1 MSRRSVFTV
10 NFPAPAEKI
19 YQDFASPDYWET
31 LMSAYGWLT
40 PVSEIHTHSVTD
52 RGIDVVLKQNLP
64 RIYLPPIAQKVML
77 TDMVITRVQH
87 FEPFDQS
94 KGSSLGSYGAS
105 VPAGPGSFTGVCRLS
120 DTDHGSQLRLSSTC
134 KVYIPFIG
142 GRLEDLILYHVNDLF
157 RVEEGFITDW
167 ISKHH

>member
-19 YQDFASPDYWET
+19 YQDFASRDYWET

-40 PVSEIHTHSVTD
+40 PISEIHTFSVTES
-52 RGIDVVLKQNLP
+52 GIDVVLKQNLP

-77 TDMVITRVQH
+77 ADMIITRVQH
-87 FEPFDQS
+87 FGPFDQR
-94 KGSSLGSYGAS
+94 KGSAMGNYGAS
-105 VPAGPGSFTGVCRLS
+105 VLAGPGSFTGVCKLF
-120 DTDHGSQLRLSSTC
+120 DTDQGSQLRLSSTC
-134 KVYIPFIG
+134 KVYIPFLG
-142 GRLEDLILYHVNDLF
+142 GKLEDLILYHLNDLF
-157 RVEEGFITDW
+157 RVEEGFIADW

>member
-1 MSRRSVFTV
+1 M
-10 NFPAPAEKI
+10 
-19 YQDFASPDYWET
+19 
-31 LMSAYGWLT
+31 
-40 PVSEIHTHSVTD
+40 
-52 RGIDVVLKQNLP
+52 
-64 RIYLPPIAQKVML
+64 
-77 TDMVITRVQH
+77 
-87 FEPFDQS
+87 
-94 KGSSLGSYGAS
+94 
-105 VPAGPGSFTGVCRLS
+105 CRLS

>member
-1 MSRRSVFTV
+1 MSRRTVSTV

-19 YQDFASPDYWET
+19 YQDFASRDYWET

-40 PVSEIHTHSVTD
+40 PVSEIHTFTVTD
-52 RGIDVVLKQNLP
+52 NGIDVVLKQNLP

-87 FEPFDQS
+87 FAPFDHR
-94 KGSSLGSYGAS
+94 KGSAMGSYSAS
-105 VPAGPGSFTGVCRLS
+105 VPAGPGSFTGVCTLT
-120 DTDHGSQLRLSSTC
+120 DTDQGSQLKLSSTC

-142 GRLEDLILYHVNDLF
+142 GKLEDLILYHLSDLF
-157 RVEEGFITDW
+157 RVEEGFIADW

>member
-1 MSRRSVFTV
+1 MSRRTVSTV

-19 YQDFASPDYWET
+19 YQDFASRDYWET

-40 PVSEIHTHSVTD
+40 PVSEIHTFTVTD
-52 RGIDVVLKQNLP
+52 DGIDVVLKQNLP

-77 TDMVITRVQH
+77 TDMVITRVQR
-87 FEPFDQS
+87 FAPFDHR
-94 KGSSLGSYGAS
+94 KGSAIGSYGAS
-105 VPAGPGSFTGVCRLS
+105 VPAGPGSFTGVCKLT
-120 DTDHGSQLRLSSTC
+120 DTDQGSQLKLSSTC

-142 GRLEDLILYHVNDLF
+142 GKLEDLILYHLGDLF
-157 RVEEGFITDW
+157 RVEEGFIADW

>member
-19 YQDFASPDYWET
+19 YQDFASRDYWET

-40 PVSEIHTHSVTD
+40 PVSEIHTLKVTD
-52 RGIDVVLKQNLP
+52 RGIDVVVKQHLP
-64 RIYLPPIAQKVML
+64 RMYLPPIAQKVML
-77 TDMVITRVQH
+77 TDMIITRTQH
-87 FEPFDQS
+87 FDPFDQG
-94 KGSSLGSYGAS
+94 KGTAMGSYGAS
-105 VPAGPGSFTGVCRLS
+105 VLAGPGAFTGVCKLS
-120 DTDHGSQLRLSSTC
+120 DTDQGSQLRLSSTC

-142 GRLEDLILYHVNDLF
+142 GKLEDLILYHVSDLF
-157 RVEEGFITDW
+157 RVEEGFIADW

>member
-1 MSRRSVFTV
+1 MSRRTVSTV

-19 YQDFASPDYWET
+19 YQDFASRDYWET

-40 PVSEIHTHSVTD
+40 PVSEIHTFTVTD
-52 RGIDVVLKQNLP
+52 NGIDVVLKQNLP

-87 FEPFDQS
+87 FAPFDHR
-94 KGSSLGSYGAS
+94 KGSAMGSYSAS
-105 VPAGPGSFTGVCRLS
+105 VPAGPGSFTGACTLT
-120 DTDHGSQLRLSSTC
+120 DTDQGSQLKLSSTC

-142 GRLEDLILYHVNDLF
+142 GKLEDLILYHLSDLF
-157 RVEEGFITDW
+157 RVEEGFIADW

>member
-1 MSRRSVFTV
+1 MSRRTVSTV

-19 YQDFASPDYWET
+19 YQDFASRDYWET

-40 PVSEIHTHSVTD
+40 PVSEIHTFTVTD
-52 RGIDVVLKQNLP
+52 NGIDVVLRQNLP

-87 FEPFDQS
+87 FAPFDHG
-94 KGSSLGSYGAS
+94 KGSAMGSYSAS
-105 VPAGPGSFTGVCRLS
+105 VPAGPGSFTGVCTLT
-120 DTDHGSQLRLSSTC
+120 DTDQGSQLKLSSTC

-142 GRLEDLILYHVNDLF
+142 GKLEDLILYHLSDLF
-157 RVEEGFITDW
+157 LVEEGFIADW